1 MEIKDIDKKS
11 DIGKDKKLMSKFNDI
26 EKLINELKKRKVP
39 SEIAN
44 SVNQDIENI
53 NSFVGSNKDL
63 LKQLRKAQS
72 GIIKLIEKKLKLVA
86 KNHYRNMWLVVGMAA
101 FGIPFGVVFGVSLG
115 NMAFLGIGIP
125 IGIPIGMAI
134 GIAIG
139 TGMDKKAYEEG
150 RQLDLEI
157 KY

>member
-1 MEIKDIDKKS
+1 MEIKDIDKKT
-11 DIGKDKKLMSKFNDI
+11 DIEKGKKLMSRFNDL
-26 EKLINELKKRKVP
+26 EKLINELKKREVP
-39 SEIAN
+39 SEIVN
-44 SVNQDIENI
+44 SVNQDIEDI

-72 GIIKLIEKKLKLVA
+72 KIIKLIEKELKIVT
-86 KNHYRNMWLVVGMAA
+86 KNHYRNVWLAVGMAA

-125 IGIPIGMAI
+125 IGMVL

-139 TGMDKKAYEEG
+139 TAMDKKAFEEG
-150 RQLDLEI
+150 RQLNLEI

>member
-1 MEIKDIDKKS
+1 MEIKDIDKKT
-11 DIGKDKKLMSKFNDI
+11 DIEKDKKLMSRFNDL
-26 EKLINELKKRKVP
+26 EKLINELKKREVP
-39 SEIAN
+39 SEIVN
-44 SVNQDIENI
+44 SVNQDIEDI

-72 GIIKLIEKKLKLVA
+72 KIIKLIEKELKIVT
-86 KNHYRNMWLVVGMAA
+86 KNHYRNVWLAVGMAA

-125 IGIPIGMAI
+125 IGMVL

-139 TGMDKKAYEEG
+139 TAMDKKAFEEG
-150 RQLDLEI
+150 RQLNLEI